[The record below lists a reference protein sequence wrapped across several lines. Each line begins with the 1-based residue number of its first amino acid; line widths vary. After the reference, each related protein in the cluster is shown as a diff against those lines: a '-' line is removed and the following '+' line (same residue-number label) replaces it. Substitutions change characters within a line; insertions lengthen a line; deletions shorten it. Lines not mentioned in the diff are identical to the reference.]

1 MCYIFRSQCK
11 QAEATVLLNASRACY
26 DHPGD
31 ADGRTVSLQQHYPM
45 ALNGSAFLFSSA
57 KNKFVSIGCPEHAYF
72 VDGGG
77 DYVAGCMSVCR
88 PSGSAPLSGGCRG
101 NGGCCLQNNVPLG
114 LDTTPTAPTSAASVA
129 TGRRPAGEP
138 GDDDDAPGQLHR
150 LLLRV
155 HGGRHVVL
163 ARRLQLQ
170 PDRGFRRARGPGLG
184 HHQGRPELRGGAAR
198 PRHVRVPERAQR
210 LPRV

>member
-88 PSGSAPLSGGCRG
+88 PSGSAPLSGG
-101 NGGCCLQNNVPLG
+101 VPGQRRLLPAEQRAPGARHDTYRPYLG
-114 LDTTPTAPTSAASVA
+114 SFGRHGAAAS
-129 TGRRPAGEP
+129 R
-138 GDDDDAPGQLHR
+138 
-150 LLLRV
+150 
-155 HGGRHVVL
+155 
-163 ARRLQLQ
+163 
-170 PDRGFRRARGPGLG
+170 
-184 HHQGRPELRGGAAR
+184 
-198 PRHVRVPERAQR
+198 
-210 LPRV
+210 